1 MNMQFKIRSMAPVL
15 FIALASFS
23 QTRLDTLITAI
34 SAKYEKINTFSADMQ
49 SYKYTCG

>member
-1 MNMQFKIRSMAPVL
+1 MQFKIRSIATVL
-15 FIALASFS
+15 LMGVASFS